1 MTSRSRACDPETVQS
16 CHERWNRDS
25 VRTSLCLPSS
35 KSQRAGYAALPG
47 TSQLDNDKMLA
58 CIHAT
63 QQHALRLIFT
73 INGPAT
79 RTSVLCMVSDAST
92 KECQLCRHVR
102 YLVQTEVPHCPICSS
117 RPLPICKDPVERS
130 LTSCQPAWPLQGLP
144 VLIMMSSASMMLRA

>member
-1 MTSRSRACDPETVQS
+1 M
-16 CHERWNRDS
+16 
-25 VRTSLCLPSS
+25 RTSLCLPSS

-79 RTSVLCMVSDAST
+79 RTSVRCMVSDAST
-92 KECQLCRHVR
+92 KQCQLCRHVR
-102 YLVQTEVPHCPICSS
+102 YLRKASKQHKAIPLYTTRGFRTAGRLC
-117 RPLPICKDPVERS
+117 RPGSNGGAALPN
-130 LTSCQPAWPLQGLP
+130 LLLQALAHLQGPRGKEPHLG
-144 VLIMMSSASMMLRA
+144 